1 MRTLDSDL
9 LSLFSQGL
17 VTEEE
22 VFSYCLNPEAMRERM
37 RGGASPR

>member
-1 MRTLDSDL
+1 
-9 LSLFSQGL
+9 

-37 RGGASPR
+37 RGGVSPR